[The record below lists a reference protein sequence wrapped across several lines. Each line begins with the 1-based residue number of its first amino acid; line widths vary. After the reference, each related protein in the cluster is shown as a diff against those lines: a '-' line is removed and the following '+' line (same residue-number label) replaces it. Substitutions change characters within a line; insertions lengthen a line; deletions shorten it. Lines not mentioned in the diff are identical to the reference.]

1 MKIGIFT
8 GTFDP
13 FTIGHQNIAER
24 ALPMFD
30 KLVIAVAVSKLK
42 HASEEISKRV
52 EDIKAVFPKECS
64 ELVDAEDASKGYR
77 LEVVSYDD
85 LTIDLAHRMGAR
97 FLVRGVRSAKDFEYE
112 REQADINKQ
121 LGGVE
126 TILLFS
132 DPRYSSISSTL
143 VRELRFFGREVD
155 EFLLIWWMATI
166 CLCSSAPRTS
176 IIRRVS
182 MRKHVR
188 FSLRVST
195 VNSTSLWLVL
205 FLLTQES

>member
-1 MKIGIFT
+1 MKVGIFT

-30 KLVIAVAVSKLK
+30 KLVIAVAMSKLK
-42 HASEEISKRV
+42 HATEEISQRV
-52 EDIKAVFPKECS
+52 ESIKKVFSQECTELIDEQDI
-64 ELVDAEDASKGYR
+64 SKGYR
-77 LEVVSYDD
+77 MEVVAYDD
-85 LTIDLAHRMGAR
+85 LTIDLAHRMGAQ
-97 FLVRGVRSAKDFEYE
+97 FLVRGVRSVKDFEYE
-112 REQADINKQ
+112 REQADINRQ

-155 EFLLIWWMATI
+155 EFL
-166 CLCSSAPRTS
+166 P
-176 IIRRVS
+176 
-182 MRKHVR
+182 KK
-188 FSLRVST
+188 
-195 VNSTSLWLVL
+195 
-205 FLLTQES
+205 

>member
-30 KLVIAVAVSKLK
+30 KLVIAVAMSKLK
-42 HASEEISKRV
+42 HATEEISQRV
-52 EDIKAVFPKECS
+52 ESIKKVFPQECT
-64 ELVDAEDASKGYR
+64 ELIDEQDASKGYR
-77 LEVVSYDD
+77 MEVVAYDD
-85 LTIDLAHRMGAR
+85 LTIDLAHRMGAQ
-97 FLVRGVRSAKDFEYE
+97 FLVRGVRSVKDFEYE

-143 VRELRFFGREVD
+143 VRELRFFGRNVD
-155 EFLLIWWMATI
+155 EFL
-166 CLCSSAPRTS
+166 P
-176 IIRRVS
+176 
-182 MRKHVR
+182 KK
-188 FSLRVST
+188 
-195 VNSTSLWLVL
+195 
-205 FLLTQES
+205 